1 LTFRQDFSIIDNKD
15 NFLTGENYIMDG
27 IYNQENIFAEF
38 AMQKTKAKKVKFL
51 KEMRALKDTQPS
63 LFKDLTISKKQF
75 DNLSAEWDQKVPFAK
90 MKADIKRQREA
101 ERKGDNYEIFDYY
114 CKYYVGCIFLYKCK
128 ST

>member
-1 LTFRQDFSIIDNKD
+1 MTFRQDFSIIDNKD

-63 LFKDLTISKKQF
+63 LFRDLTISKKQF
-75 DNLSAEWDQKVPFAK
+75 DNLIFEWEQKVPFAK
-90 MKADIKRQREA
+90 MKADIKASEIE
-101 ERKGDNYEIFDYY
+101 ERKRD
-114 CKYYVGCIFLYKCK
+114 
-128 ST
+128 

>member
-1 LTFRQDFSIIDNKD
+1 MTFRQDFSIIDNKD

-75 DNLSAEWDQKVPFAK
+75 DNLIAEWDQKVPFAK
-90 MKADIKRQREA
+90 MKAELKRHREA
-101 ERKGDNYEIFDYY
+101 EKKGEE
-114 CKYYVGCIFLYKCK
+114 
-128 ST
+128 

>member
-1 LTFRQDFSIIDNKD
+1 MTFRQDFSIIDNKD

-63 LFKDLTISKKQF
+63 LFKDLTISKEQF
-75 DNLSAEWDQKVPFAK
+75 DNLIFEWEQKVPFAK
-90 MKADIKRQREA
+90 MKADIKASEIE
-101 ERKGDNYEIFDYY
+101 ERKRD
-114 CKYYVGCIFLYKCK
+114 
-128 ST
+128 

>member
-1 LTFRQDFSIIDNKD
+1 MTFRQDFSIIDNKD

-27 IYNQENIFAEF
+27 IYNKENIFAEF
-38 AMQKTKAKKVKFL
+38 AMQKTKEKKVKFL

-75 DNLSAEWDQKVPFAK
+75 DNLIVEWDLKVPFAK

-101 ERKGDNYEIFDYY
+101 EKKGDN
-114 CKYYVGCIFLYKCK
+114 
-128 ST
+128 